1 MRIKI
6 VFLIVIS
13 ILFFLYM
20 FVRIFTRKEHYS
32 SSDLTSNLYTW
43 TPESSISM
51 TTTKKK
57 NNEEITSK
65 LFVVDMDTNVDSL
78 SLIHI

>member
-1 MRIKI
+1 
-6 VFLIVIS
+6 
-13 ILFFLYM
+13 M

-51 TTTKKK
+51 TTTKQK
-57 NNEEITSK
+57 NNEEINKCMFDSY
-65 LFVVDMDTNVDSL
+65 FVL
-78 SLIHI
+78 